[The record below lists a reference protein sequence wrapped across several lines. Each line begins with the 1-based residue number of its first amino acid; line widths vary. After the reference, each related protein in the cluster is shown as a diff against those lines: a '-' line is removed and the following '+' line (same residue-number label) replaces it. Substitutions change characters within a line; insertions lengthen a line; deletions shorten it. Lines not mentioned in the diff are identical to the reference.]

1 VRHCANQRGDGECA
15 EGGRRLTDW
24 NDRDSVDGGILEGME
39 IFEGVDV
46 GESGKGRRRVFS
58 LVFGHGQAMNG
69 VRISNPHS
77 PQTIAF
83 R

>member
-46 GESGKGRRRVFS
+46 GESGKGRRR
-58 LVFGHGQAMNG
+58 G
-69 VRISNPHS
+69 I
-77 PQTIAF
+77 
-83 R
+83 

>member
-1 VRHCANQRGDGECA
+1 VCVGCRLVRCDWLGWPLVRHCANQRGDGECA

-46 GESGKGRRRVFS
+46 GESGKGRRR
-58 LVFGHGQAMNG
+58 G
-69 VRISNPHS
+69 I
-77 PQTIAF
+77 
-83 R
+83 